1 MFTKVISNFV
11 KTGIKKTANQKQK
24 QAIFKSYVDRRMN
37 YIDRLYNRAIKEV
50 KNDPKAIEEFK
61 TTRKKIVTDLYNNAS
76 NYAHR
81 MSRHENFRKD
91 PISDRS
97 LARSGDL
104 QRAITRVNAKGKF
117 VSKIDPIAKPRIN
130 LVQTRGTLE
139 AVFRAKKTAKANFK
153 KGDII
158 SESKIKSILAKEFK
172 KQDKVRPVTSADV
185 KKYKSQVI
193 SKLNKTKQDYKKGAK
208 EVRQGVRDLGSPI
221 KPKNVDP
228 YTVDNIIY
236 RGAKEGVNRKFLN
249 TLNKNIKLSQ
259 DTKNFN
265 TILQVSDAQTK
276 KDLRTIRNLVK
287 RPKPTKGQALD
298 YKAKYLLAKETNIA
312 KRFAKSEPGKRT
324 SKQLAGKMK
333 VGERQVTQAF
343 INKLKRNFIKA
354 STIAA
359 TTLPPVTI
367 ALNVK
372 AKKEDS

>member
-104 QRAITRVNAKGKF
+104 QRAITRVNKKGKF

-185 KKYKSQVI
+185 KKYKRQVI
-193 SKLNKTKQDYKKGAK
+193 SKLDKTKQDYKKGAK

-221 KPKNVDP
+221 KPKNGDA
-228 YTVDNIIY
+228 VDNIIY
-236 RGAKEGVNRKFLN
+236 RRAKEGVNREFLN

>member
-117 VSKIDPIAKPRIN
+117 VSKIDPIAKPKIN

-185 KKYKSQVI
+185 KKYKRQVI
-193 SKLNKTKQDYKKGAK
+193 SKLDKTKQDYKKGAK

-221 KPKNVDP
+221 KPKNGDA
-228 YTVDNIIY
+228 VDNIIY
-236 RGAKEGVNRKFLN
+236 RRAKEGVNREFLN

-265 TILQVSDAQTK
+265 TILQASDAQTK

-312 KRFAKSEPGKRT
+312 KRFAKSEPGRRT
-324 SKQLAGKMK
+324 AKQLAGKMK

>member
-24 QAIFKSYVDRRMN
+24 QAIFKSYVDKRMN
-37 YIDRLYNRAIKEV
+37 YIDSLYNRAIKEV
-50 KNDPKAIEEFK
+50 KNDPKAIKEFK

-91 PISDRS
+91 PISKES

-117 VSKIDPIAKPRIN
+117 VSKIDPIAKPKIN

-139 AVFRAKKTAKANFK
+139 AVFRAKKTAKVNFK

-158 SESKIKSILAKEFK
+158 SESKIKSLLAKEFK

-193 SKLNKTKQDYKKGAK
+193 SKLDKTKQDYKKGAK

-221 KPKNVDP
+221 KPKNVDADS
-228 YTVDNIIY
+228 VDSIIY
-236 RGAKEGVNRKFLN
+236 RRAKEGVNREFLN

-287 RPKPTKGQALD
+287 RPKPTKDQALD

-312 KRFAKSEPGKRT
+312 KRFAKSEPGRRT
-324 SKQLAGKMK
+324 AKQLAGKMK